1 MSRQSPVF
9 DDLGGE
15 FSGKLREIVS
25 TTRQTADGVSTV
37 TFSTA
42 VIECDYN
49 PSVVKKLATGQ
60 LLAIPNVQTLGAEDV
75 FSIYEIA
82 DVFPM
87 HYSQPNLDRSQP
99 AAIRKEFMELI
110 EGEWKKGSK
119 STWIEIVAA
128 PIGYVMRTA
137 GGAISFE
144 RKPYAPLAGSSV
156 RLLSR
161 DTVEKLICYRVPKG
175 DDPADYRFGNLLG
188 VIDEK
193 IPFTVDIEKL
203 LHYHVGVF
211 AFSLDY
217 KEPIIYRQDGRT
229 NIAEIGKL
237 VDQFFGGRDEE
248 GRRYTNSVEVV
259 SFDPETY
266 QVRWT
271 PIQYVFRHRCAD
283 KLLRFTVRTGRNVA
297 VTPGHSL
304 FVLRKGN
311 VRCLPASQIVKGDFI
326 IGTRSVPDE
335 STSNVTVNLANLF
348 KGKAAESV
356 FITDVPESAFRR
368 LRQGRVPYWR
378 WYRWRRTRKLP
389 LTYWERLTAQEK
401 ERVKLGYK
409 GAASTFSPIL
419 EIDEDVARL
428 LGYYAAE
435 GHVAIE
441 EGLSYTV
448 DFTLNKDD
456 RKIIGELERIMRTK
470 FGIRTR
476 SHKHGENSIRIGFN
490 NKVIAQF
497 LKQSVGTGAR
507 NKTIPSPILNS
518 PSAVRQEFLRAWAEG
533 DYPSCSSRRLTSDIL
548 YALLLDRCAGA
559 VNWIPPRPTTIEGR
573 RVRNRGRYQFSFPR
587 AREMKGAIR
596 SIRKRAEPIYP
607 VAELPDS
614 LTSLLRHPSHVK
626 RIKPRLA
633 GQILLELEARL
644 STLMSYDGSP
654 AKKMSEARNDGVYR
668 TGMRAFLVRGQQTIH
683 ESPALIQAS
692 EDMRLVKV
700 LQESQLGYY
709 EVQKIEEVSPTS
721 GFVYDVSV
729 PEAENFLAGFGGLF
743 CHNTGSGKSN
753 LTSTVVRKA
762 LKVIP
767 DLKVVILDV
776 SSEYGIHILDVLNE
790 YPSKV
795 LFTDSFAGSKNKSA
809 EYFKRHVC
817 PESLAGLQPEFERKI
832 AKLFDDDKIV
842 FAELPLEGTEEVE
855 KFTTYGGLIEVL
867 TNTLNDKYGAV
878 QQKIYVPQVI
888 TQIKQFMHDEGFSPD
903 TRFNAK
909 TAKLITQI
917 QSLIGDL
924 PATSSLKKSFD
935 ALAKV
940 IEATVPEDE
949 LEKSPWETLPDEIL
963 STEEGSP
970 RVFVINLPEAEDARA
985 QTADVI
991 SRVFRNRKK
1000 SFSLTPKVLFIVD
1013 EAQEFIPQDAR
1024 KGDNAYES
1032 SRAVE
1037 RLLRHGRKYN
1047 LFCWVSTQRIAH
1059 LNTNALQQLHSYFIA
1074 TMPRPYD
1081 RQLVA
1086 DTFAIGDAFVDRT
1099 LAFQNGD
1106 WLITSFKATA
1116 TQNIPVFFHAENNEE
1131 TLRKYLSG

>member
-1 MSRQSPVF
+1 MSGQAPVF

-25 TTRQTADGVSTV
+25 TTRQTADGVATV

-42 VIECDYN
+42 VIECDYIPN
-49 PSVVKKLATGQ
+49 VVKKLATGQ

-99 AAIRKEFMELI
+99 ASIRKEFMELI

-137 GGAISFE
+137 GGVISFE

-156 RLLSR
+156 RLLSS
-161 DTVEKLICYRVPKG
+161 DSVEKLICYRVPKG
-175 DDPADYRFGNLLG
+175 EDPADYRFGNLLG

-203 LHYHVGVF
+203 IHYHCGVF

-217 KEPIIYRQDGRT
+217 NEPIIYRQDGQV
-229 NIAEIGKL
+229 NITEIGKL
-237 VDQFFGGRDEE
+237 VDPFFRGRGEE
-248 GRRYTNSVEVV
+248 GRKYTSSVEVV
-259 SFDPETY
+259 SFDPKTFD
-266 QVRWT
+266 VRWT
-271 PIQYVFRHRCAD
+271 PIQYMFRHRYND
-283 KLLRFTVRTGRNVA
+283 KLLKFTLRTGRNVS
-297 VTPGHSL
+297 VTPCHSL
-304 FVLRKGN
+304 FVLRKGKI
-311 VRCLPASQIVKGDFI
+311 VSLPASQIIKGDFVV
-326 IGTRSVPDE
+326 GTREIPDHVN
-335 STSNVTVNLANLF
+335 SNLKVNLRDLF

-356 FITDVPESAFRR
+356 FITDVPKSAFDR
-368 LRQGRVPYWR
+368 LEHGGVPSWR
-378 WYRWRRTRKLP
+378 WCRWRQSSKLP
-389 LTYWERLTAQEK
+389 LTYWDRLTATEQET
-401 ERVKLGYK
+401 VKLGYK
-409 GAASTFSPIL
+409 GAKTTISPIL
-419 EIDEDVARL
+419 EIDKDIARL
-428 LGYYAAE
+428 LGYFAAE
-435 GHVAIE
+435 GNAIIE
-441 EGLSYTV
+441 KGVQYSAV
-448 DFTLNKDD
+448 FTLSKEDK
-456 RKIIGELERIMRTK
+456 KIIYELQRILKKK
-470 FGIRTR
+470 FGITIRKYR
-476 SHKHGENSIRIGFN
+476 HGENGVRIAFN
-490 NKVIAQF
+490 NKIIAHF
-497 LKQSVGTGAR
+497 LLQSTGTGAR
-507 NKTIPSPILNS
+507 RKIVPRLILNS
-518 PSAVRQEFLRAWAEG
+518 PSPVRQEFIRAWAEG
-533 DYPSCSSRRLTSDIL
+533 DYPSCSSRRLTNDLL
-548 YALLLDRCAGA
+548 YTLLLDRCAGA
-559 VNWIPPRPTTIEGR
+559 VNWIAPKPTFLEGR
-573 RVRNRGRYQFSFPR
+573 RIRNRGKYQFSFPR
-587 AREMKGAIR
+587 GREMKGVIR
-596 SIRKRAEPIYP
+596 PTRRRAEPIYP
-607 VAELPDS
+607 ASELPRS
-614 LTSLLRHPSHVK
+614 LYSLLSHPSHVK
-626 RIKPRLA
+626 KQRSRLR
-633 GQILLELEARL
+633 GPLLSELETRL
-644 STLMSYDGSP
+644 SKLMSYEGSS
-654 AKKMSEARNDGVYR
+654 AKPMDEARHDGIYR
-668 TGMRAFLVRGQQTIH
+668 TGMGTYLIRNQDTIH
-683 ESPALIQAS
+683 ASPQLLQAS
-692 EDMRLVKV
+692 NDMRQVKT
-700 LQESQLGYY
+700 LQQSLLGFY
-709 EVQKIEEVSPTS
+709 EVQKIDEVNPTS
-721 GFVYDVSV
+721 QFVYDVSV
-729 PEAENFLAGFGGLF
+729 PSAENFLAGFGGVF

-817 PESLAGLQPEFERKI
+817 PEALADLQPEFERKI
-832 AKLFDDDKIV
+832 ARLFDEGKIV

-855 KFTTYGGLIEVL
+855 RFTTYGGLIEVL

-888 TQIKQFMHDEGFSPD
+888 TQIKQFMHDEGFSAD

-963 STEEGSP
+963 STENGSP

-991 SRVFRNRKK
+991 SRVFRKRKK

-1032 SRAVE
+1032 SKAVE

-1059 LNTNALQQLHSYFIA
+1059 LNTNALQQLHSYFIS

-1099 LAFQNGD
+1099 LAFSNGD

-1131 TLRKYLSG
+1131 TLRKYLSS